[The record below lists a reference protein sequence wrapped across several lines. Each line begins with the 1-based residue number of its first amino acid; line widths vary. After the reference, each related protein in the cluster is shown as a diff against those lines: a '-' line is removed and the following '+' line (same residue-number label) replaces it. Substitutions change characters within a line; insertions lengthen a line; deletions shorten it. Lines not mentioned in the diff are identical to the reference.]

1 MPPVLKGQIII
12 KLDVIPTIKLNGNT
26 PFLYIYIA
34 EADSGGWGARGCF
47 FCNHFEELQTVL
59 FEVQLIVN
67 NKTLTYVYPNT
78 IKTCFT
84 PNHLIFDRHLSQH
97 QP

>member
-26 PFLYIYIA
+26 PFFTYILQRQIQG
-34 EADSGGWGARGCF
+34 EGGTGVF

-59 FEVQLIVN
+59 FEVELIVN

-84 PNHLIFDRHLSQH
+84 PNHLIFDRQLSQH
-97 QP
+97 QL